1 DIWKLLELVEDP
13 EVPVLDVVNM
23 GVARNVEIEG
33 NKVIVTITPTYSG
46 CPAMDVIG
54 HNVKKV
60 LSQNGVQELEVK
72 TTLSPAWTTDWLTDI
87 AKQRLKEYGIA
98 PPVDGSPDK
107 SKLLSEDTVVPCP
120 NCDSEDTIMVS
131 AFGSTS
137 CKAHYKCNSCL
148 EPFDYFK
155 CL

>member
-1 DIWKLLELVEDP
+1 MVKKFTAEDIWKLLELVEDP

-120 NCDSEDTIMVS
+120 NCDSE
-131 AFGSTS
+131 
-137 CKAHYKCNSCL
+137 
-148 EPFDYFK
+148 
-155 CL
+155 